1 MQVHQTQAIGVCY
14 TPEAIAQSIAI
25 DTLDLLFASQTP
37 QQIQQIAILDPA
49 CGEGVFLRCAY
60 RYLHWWYTRHSP
72 QPLSWQQCQ
81 AIVQTHLFGVDI
93 DRVAIAKTQQ
103 FLQQEVW
110 QSCQSSLPFNLDRNV
125 KWGNAILE
133 FDWHLEFP
141 QVFDNGGFDAVIG
154 NPPYADAKWMSHH
167 VPQWREYCTQHYQA
181 ASGNWDLFC
190 IFIELALRLCKPQG
204 LTSFIV
210 PNKLA
215 SARYAASTRRLLSQ
229 ENCLLQVRDYSSIP
243 VFPGAVYPVVYLAQK
258 RSPTLQDAVRYEKM
272 QLNSDRQIQT
282 GDTHDLAYRRFTRS
296 PKQPWQLSIPDAT
309 VVAIDRLQNQFPPL
323 SAIAD
328 VLGAATVAE
337 AYHIQAL
344 IREGNSD
351 RLDLKLVN
359 SGTIDRYQFLW
370 GEKTLRYLGDN
381 YRYPIIPQDALSELP
396 PRRLEQA
403 KCSKLVVAGMT
414 KVLEAAIDLNGDVLA
429 GKSTCIIFSS
439 LDLRYLLALLNS
451 QFMTFYYRTVFG
463 GDRLQGGYLRVGVA
477 QLRSLP
483 IVIAQESQRD
493 RLIHQVNRL
502 LELYPQLSATQATPI
517 RRQIQALN
525 RQIDEQVYQLY
536 NITADSLRAPR

>member
-1 MQVHQTQAIGVCY
+1 MVQWL
-14 TPEAIAQSIAI
+14 QSIACKI
-25 DTLDLLFASQTP
+25 
-37 QQIQQIAILDPA
+37 
-49 CGEGVFLRCAY
+49 
-60 RYLHWWYTRHSP
+60 
-72 QPLSWQQCQ
+72 
-81 AIVQTHLFGVDI
+81 
-93 DRVAIAKTQQ
+93 
-103 FLQQEVW
+103 
-110 QSCQSSLPFNLDRNV
+110 SS
-125 KWGNAILE
+125 
-133 FDWHLEFP
+133 
-141 QVFDNGGFDAVIG
+141 
-154 NPPYADAKWMSHH
+154 
-167 VPQWREYCTQHYQA
+167 
-181 ASGNWDLFC
+181 
-190 IFIELALRLCKPQG
+190 
-204 LTSFIV
+204 
-210 PNKLA
+210 
-215 SARYAASTRRLLSQ
+215 
-229 ENCLLQVRDYSSIP
+229 
-243 VFPGAVYPVVYLAQK
+243 
-258 RSPTLQDAVRYEKM
+258 
-272 QLNSDRQIQT
+272 
-282 GDTHDLAYRRFTRS
+282 
-296 PKQPWQLSIPDAT
+296 
-309 VVAIDRLQNQFPPL
+309 PPL
-323 SAIAD
+323 SAIAE

-536 NITADSLRAPR
+536 NITADSLRSTM